1 MFYFVGFMGTG
12 KSTIASLLK
21 ERYGMIVYEL
31 DQLIVEHMNLS
42 IPEIFNQ
49 FGEEIF
55 RQAEYEMLIKKRE
68 QNSIISCGGGI
79 VETKDCLKFLK
90 DKYVIFIDTP
100 FEIIYDRIYNDN
112 NRPNAHNKSKNDLF
126 QLYNKRYSL
135 YNEIATNKIDG
146 SLSIEEIVD
155 NVYYYIKQSIREN
168 K

>member
-68 QNSIISCGGGI
+68 QYSIISCGGGI
-79 VETKDCLKFLK
+79 VETKDCLEFLK

-100 FEIIYDRIYNDN
+100 FEIVYDRIYNDN